1 MRNLIINRIRL
12 YLQVEFVQNKNNM
25 NSRFFKH
32 TLFNALAGVA
42 LGACCTEDVSAPKVE
57 EPLTQIPF
65 HQVKLTDNFWLPRLQ
80 TQKKTL
86 VPFSLQKTEQ
96 AVENLR
102 RVGRYLRGE
111 IVTEQFQGPYY
122 VASDLFK
129 VMEGAACLLTL
140 EKDAALEK
148 QMDEIIDVI
157 AAAQAPDGYLYE
169 HHILPSHLRNPH
181 NHAGDTPYSFVAHS
195 HELYNMGHMYEGAV
209 AYFRATGKR
218 KWLDVAE
225 KNARHINKVFFEG
238 DPNYNGGKPVLQA
251 PGHEEIELALVKLYQ
266 ATGEKLYLDMAKK
279 FIDIRGVTYKPDGKG
294 TMSYDYA
301 QQQQPVREQRTALGH
316 AVRATYLYSG
326 MADIVAMMGDTT
338 LLPALDAIWHDIV
351 DKKMHIT
358 GGLGAVPGI
367 EGFGPEY
374 VLPNKD
380 TYNETCSALGNVLF
394 NYRMY
399 LMSGD
404 AKYVDVAEVSLYNN
418 VLAGVN
424 LEGNRFF
431 YVNPLEADGRKTFN
445 HGRAGRSPWFGTACC
460 PSNLARLIPQ
470 VSGMIYS
477 HTDDDIFCSLYAGST
492 VKVPL
497 KAGSVKLE
505 QQTDYPFDGHISVTI
520 DPAPGAEKFTLWLR
534 IPSWLNDKFV
544 PGELYAYA
552 DGIDSRYTLR
562 VNGNVVKS
570 EVVNGFLPVSRTWQA
585 GDVVELDL
593 PMEVRFTVADERVKA
608 DSNRLC
614 ITRGPLVYCAEEE
627 DNTHQVSSYFISDGK
642 PQAAMGVFETGIMTG
657 IRTISLPAAAANGE
671 EEMLDSLTLVPYYA
685 WNNRG
690 DNEAMNVWF
699 ARDAA
704 TVRSAMAFPV
714 GNIADI
720 KATYTYSN
728 DDVMAPV
735 DGKRPANSSD
745 GTIPRWTAWPKLG
758 EKQTVEV
765 KLKKKQPIE
774 SVSVYWYDD
783 KGGVQRPVEWN
794 MEYFVDG
801 KWQEFKPYITDRFGI
816 ELDQF
821 NMVHPASAIEAE
833 ALRLHITPKKDSSVG
848 ILELTIE

>member
-1 MRNLIINRIRL
+1 MFYMN
-12 YLQVEFVQNKNNM
+12 F
-25 NSRFFKH
+25 NSRFIG
-32 TLFNALAGVA
+32 LALVCALAGISSVA
-42 LGACCTEDVSAPKVE
+42 CSGEDVSAQKVDE
-57 EPLTQIPF
+57 SLTQIPF
-65 HQVKLTDNFWLPRLQ
+65 NKVTLNDNFWLPRLQ
-80 TQKKTL
+80 IQKKTL
-86 VPFSLQKTEQ
+86 VPFSLEKTES

-102 RVGRYLRGE
+102 RVGAYLRGE
-111 IVTEQFQGPYY
+111 KVTEQFTGPYY

-140 EKDAALEK
+140 EKDAELEK

-169 HHILPSHLRNPH
+169 HHILPKHLRNPH
-181 NHAGDTPYSFVAHS
+181 NYAGDTPYSYVVHS
-195 HELYNMGHMYEGAV
+195 HELYNMGHMYEAAI
-209 AYFRATGKR
+209 AYYRATGKR

-225 KNARHINKVFFEG
+225 NNAKHINKVFFEG
-238 DPNYNGGKPVLQA
+238 DPNYNGGKPIMQA
-251 PGHEEIELALVKLYQ
+251 PGHEEIELALVKMYQ
-266 ATGEKLYLDMAKK
+266 TTGEKLYLDMAKK
-279 FIDIRGVTYKPDGKG
+279 FIDIRGVTYNPNGEG
-294 TMSYDYA
+294 VMSYDYA
-301 QQQQPVREQRTALGH
+301 QQHHPVREQRTAIGH

-326 MADIVAMMGDTT
+326 MADIVATMGDTT

-380 TYNETCSALGNVLF
+380 TYNETCSAVGNVLF

-445 HGRAGRSPWFGTACC
+445 HGRAGRSPWFTTACC

-477 HTDDDIFCSLYAGST
+477 HTDDDIFCSLYVGSS
-492 VKVPL
+492 VEVPL
-497 KAGSVKLE
+497 KAGAVKLQ
-505 QQTDYPFDGHISVTI
+505 QQTEYPFEGEVNISVE
-520 DPAPGAEKFTLWLR
+520 PAVDGEEFTLWLR

-544 PGELYAYA
+544 PGELYSYA
-552 DGIDSRYTLR
+552 DGVTSKYSLR
-562 VNGNVVKS
+562 VNGRRVKS
-570 EVVNGFLPVSRTWQA
+570 EVVDGFVPVHRVWKS
-585 GDVVELDL
+585 GDVVELSL
-593 PMEVRFTVADERVKA
+593 PMDVRFSVADERVKA

-614 ITRGPLVYCAEEE
+614 VTRGPLVYCAEEE
-627 DNTHQVSSYFISDGK
+627 DNEQQVSTYFISNAK
-642 PQAAMGVFETGIMTG
+642 PQASVGKFSEGIMNG
-657 IRTISLPAAAANGE
+657 IYTISMPAEAAFAE
-671 EEMLDSLTLVPYYA
+671 QETKSSLTLVPYYA

-704 TVRSAMAFPV
+704 TVRESMVFPV
-714 GNIADI
+714 GNIASI
-720 KATYTYSN
+720 KATYTYQN
-728 DDVMAPV
+728 DDELAPV
-735 DGKRPANSSD
+735 DGKQPTNSFD
-745 GTIPRWTAWPKLG
+745 RTIPRWTAWPQVGK
-758 EKQTVEV
+758 KQSVEV

-794 MEYFVDG
+794 IDYFVDG
-801 KWQEFKPYITDRFGI
+801 EWHEFKPYVTDRFGV

-821 NMVHPASAIEAE
+821 NMVHPAAPIEAE
-833 ALRLHITPKKDSSVG
+833 ALRINMIPKAESSIG
-848 ILELTIE
+848 ILELLVE